1 MVELVNWTK
10 AGVVREDELSVEELL
25 PSDWLIGKHEAHSLD

>member
-10 AGVVREDELSVEELL
+10 ARVVREEELSVEEFLL
-25 PSDWLIGKHEAHSLD
+25 SDWLIGKHEAHSLD